1 MTRVSYP
8 AVFETDDA
16 GGYGVV
22 FPDLPGCVTQGATLE
37 DAHANA
43 MEALELHLEGMIED
57 GEGLPDPSPIAT
69 VTGDPESQAV
79 TVMLVPAALPGRT
92 RRINVTLDT
101 ALISRIDAVSSNR
114 SAFLEQAARAEL
126 QRRAASE
133 SR

>member
-1 MTRVSYP
+1 MNRVSYP

-43 MEALELHLEGMIED
+43 LEALELHLEGMIQD
-57 GEGLPDPSPIAT
+57 GEGLPEPSPIAT
-69 VTGDPESQAV
+69 VKGDPESQVV
-79 TVMLVPAALPGRT
+79 TFMLIPAALPGRT

-114 SAFLEQAARAEL
+114 SAFLQEAARAEL
-126 QRRAASE
+126 KRRQQE
-133 SR
+133 QTN

>member
-1 MTRVSYP
+1 MNRVSYP

-16 GGYGVV
+16 GGFGVV

-43 MEALELHLEGMIED
+43 MEALELHLAGMVED
-57 GEGLPDPSPIAT
+57 GERLPEPSPLAA
-69 VTGDPESQAV
+69 VKGDPESRVV
-79 TVMLVPAALPGRT
+79 TVMLVPATLPGRT

-114 SAFLEQAARAEL
+114 SAFLEDAARAEL
-126 QRRAASE
+126 QRRATGD